1 MANSKGKVIGFWICT
16 VLIILSQG
24 ASGVMD
30 LLQIGPAVEG
40 IKALGYPT
48 YVLYILGVA
57 KIAGIIVIAAPGLKR
72 LKEWAYA
79 GFVIDFIGAAASHAL
94 NGDTIA
100 EIMPPIVVMGILLGS
115 YVLRPDSRRLDGPVI

>member
-1 MANSKGKVIGFWICT
+1 
-16 VLIILSQG
+16 
-24 ASGVMD
+24 MD